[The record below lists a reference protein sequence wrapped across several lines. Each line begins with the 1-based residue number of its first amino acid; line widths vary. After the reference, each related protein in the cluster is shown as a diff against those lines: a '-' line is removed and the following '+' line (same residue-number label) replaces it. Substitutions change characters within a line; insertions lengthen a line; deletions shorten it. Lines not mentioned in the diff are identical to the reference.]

1 MNMLNIFQK
10 VKNFLSLIQLILHD
24 LKLLRVQRISVFQF
38 FVLYLNLLLPLSLFT
53 KQETQAVVMITLTKN
68 FVDFSVHIKY
78 TTH

>member
-24 LKLLRVQRISVFQF
+24 LKLLRVQLISAIQL

-68 FVDFSVHIKY
+68 FVDFSVHIKH